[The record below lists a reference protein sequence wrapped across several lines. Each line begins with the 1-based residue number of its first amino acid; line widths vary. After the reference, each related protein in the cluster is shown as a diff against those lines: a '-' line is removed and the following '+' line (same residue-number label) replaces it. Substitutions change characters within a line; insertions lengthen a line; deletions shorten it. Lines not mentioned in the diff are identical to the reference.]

1 MIAGLLFLAIAFFAV
16 SKAAAVRNG
25 GQSAADA
32 AALAAARDDRDRF
45 FEGFVDSLD
54 DGDDWQDWLDLT
66 EPLDAQGCDAASDFA
81 GRNDSS
87 VTSCSPVLRQD
98 DPGYAISVETN
109 FDTGDSIIP
118 GAANRT
124 GTAEA
129 TAVVQP
135 ACQFDADAEDVELTC
150 DGEEIEID
158 PDDDDIDVDPSELFD
173 VVLVD

>member
-1 MIAGLLFLAIAFFAV
+1 MIAGLLFLAVAFFAV
-16 SKAAAVRNG
+16 AKAAAVRNG

-45 FEGFVDSLD
+45 FEGFVKSVD
-54 DGDDWQDWLDLT
+54 DGDDWQSWLDLT
-66 EPLDAQGCDAASDFA
+66 ESLDAQGCHAATDFA

-87 VTSCSPVLRQD
+87 VTSCSPVVQQG
-98 DPGYAISVETN
+98 DPGYAIRVETN

-118 GAANRT
+118 GTANRT

-135 ACQFDADAEDVELTC
+135 MCEFDADSDDVELTC

-158 PDDDDIDVDPSELFD
+158 PDDDDIEVDPSELFD
-173 VVLVD
+173 VILVD